1 MYKYIYNEL
10 KKKKKGDY
18 RPVNEN
24 RTFARR
30 IHQHDNM
37 DGAKEID
44 EDRRSFLESVIAAS
58 TPVHWP
64 FTPAQVT
71 LTTDAPPLD
80 DDVICK
86 LCGLCV
92 R

>member
-1 MYKYIYNEL
+1 MKTEFDLRTAQCKALEL
-10 KKKKKGDY
+10 DLIAFDA
-18 RPVNEN
+18 V
-24 RTFARR
+24 
-30 IHQHDNM
+30 
-37 DGAKEID
+37 D